1 MADQKALSERIEE
14 AVNEGATSAEEIHR
28 RIADLPLTALE
39 RVGLFER
46 TAADVRKLNEAS
58 IGAVYDLI
66 RDVNHEVTK
75 LAGELLERAQPKAQ
89 E

>member
-1 MADQKALSERIEE
+1 MTDQKALTERIED
-14 AVNEGATSAEEIHR
+14 AVNEGATSAQEIHR
-28 RIADLPLTALE
+28 RIADLPLTVLE

-46 TAADVRKLNEAS
+46 TAADVRRLNEAS

-66 RDVNHEVTK
+66 RDVNHEVTR
-75 LAGELLERAQPKAQ
+75 LAGDLLESERPKAQ